1 MLTDM
6 PQDYNA
12 TLNLPKT
19 EFPMRASL
27 PAREP
32 DMLRH
37 DSKVCQINEFYWR
50 YVVTSMQEEGLIRGL
65 DKGSGE
71 YDPLQ
76 EQLKDIQITP
86 KGIEML
92 CDNRMNAQVDK
103 LIRGTLHIG

>member
-1 MLTDM
+1 MAKD
-6 PQDYNA
+6 DYRVVVFRI
-12 TLNLPKT
+12 LKYLYFRLKEGLPV
-19 EFPMRASL
+19 
-27 PAREP
+27 EP

-71 YDPLQ
+71 YDQLQ

>member
-1 MLTDM
+1 MAKD
-6 PQDYNA
+6 DYRVVVFRI
-12 TLNLPKT
+12 LKYLYFRLKEGLPV
-19 EFPMRASL
+19 
-27 PAREP
+27 EP

-71 YDPLQ
+71 YDQLQ

-92 CDNRMNAQVDK
+92 CDSRMNAQVDK